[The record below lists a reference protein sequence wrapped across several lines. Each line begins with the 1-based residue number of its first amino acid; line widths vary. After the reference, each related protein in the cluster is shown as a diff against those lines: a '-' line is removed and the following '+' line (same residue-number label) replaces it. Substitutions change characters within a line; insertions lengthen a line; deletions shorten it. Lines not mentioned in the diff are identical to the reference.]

1 MAAPG
6 PSAGTLQRTSLIRRV
21 SLLEELLDAHSAELG
36 RDFEGYRGHCYRVL
50 NFCATLS
57 PNSVWAEEKLA
68 IATVFH
74 DIGIWT
80 HGTFDYVEPSVGVA
94 KEYLAASGRDQW
106 IPEVVLTIRE
116 HHKIFGITVALESLV
131 ESFRRA
137 DWIDVSMGLI
147 TFGLPRQTIREAF
160 AAWPSAGF
168 HRKLIHLSW
177 RRFKAHPLSPLP
189 MLKL

>member
-6 PSAGTLQRTSLIRRV
+6 PSARTLQRTSLIRSV
-21 SLLEELLDAHSAELG
+21 SKLDELLDAHSTELG
-36 RDFEGYRGHCYRVL
+36 CDFDGYRGHCYRVL
-50 NFCATLS
+50 NFCVALS
-57 PNSVWAEEKLA
+57 PNLVWAEEKLA
-68 IATVFH
+68 MAIAFH

-80 HGTFDYVEPSVGVA
+80 HRTFDYLEPSVGVA

-116 HHKIFGITVALESLV
+116 HHKIFGVSVAPESLI

-147 TFGLPRQTIREAF
+147 TFGLPRRTIRQAF

-177 RRFKAHPLSPLP
+177 SRFKAYPLSPLP
-189 MLKL
+189 MLKF